1 MAPRQPSAARGGPR
15 RLEAMDTET
24 ARRPSR
30 NGHHADGDPL
40 AATPGPKGGRAGAT
54 RDTGHGAT
62 EDRPQRRSP
71 LERLVRA
78 VAGGARARVP
88 VADLDERDPDFIRE
102 SLPGQWLLAS
112 LWFRG
117 EVRGL
122 GNVPEEGPVLLVG
135 NHSGGNVPADS
146 LVFTLAF
153 STYFG
158 VERRFHQLAH
168 NLVLSMPGLG
178 FLRKYGLVAA
188 SPENA
193 AQALN
198 SGAAVLVYPGGDH
211 EVHRPSWEGN
221 TVNFD
226 GRRGFV
232 RLALEHDVPIVPV
245 VAIGG
250 QETALF
256 LGRGEGL
263 ARLLMLDKLFRLK
276 VLPLSVAVPWGLNVG
291 DFLGHVPLPAK
302 ITVEV
307 LPAIHLREQFG
318 PDPDVDEVYD
328 HVIETMQETLDAL
341 ASERRLPIIG

>member
-1 MAPRQPSAARGGPR
+1 
-15 RLEAMDTET
+15 MDTQT
-24 ARRPSR
+24 AKRPSR
-30 NGHHADGDPL
+30 NGHHADGDAVAMPPRARKGERDRTDR
-40 AATPGPKGGRAGAT
+40 AARSAHDA
-54 RDTGHGAT
+54 
-62 EDRPQRRSP
+62 EDQPSGRSP
-71 LERLVRA
+71 LERVVGLIAR
-78 VAGGARARVP
+78 GARSRVP

-112 LWFRG
+112 IWFRG

-122 GNVPEEGPVLLVG
+122 GNVPEEGAVLLVG
-135 NHSGGNVPADS
+135 NHSGGNVSPDS

-168 NLVLSMPGLG
+168 NVLLSVPGLG
-178 FLRKYGLVAA
+178 FLRKFGAVAA

-193 AQALN
+193 ARALE
-198 SGAAVLVYPGGDH
+198 SGAAVLVYPGGDR
-211 EVHRPSWEGN
+211 EVHRPSWEAN

-245 VAIGG
+245 VSIGG

-263 ARLLMLDKLFRLK
+263 ARLLMLDKLLRLK
-276 VLPLSVAVPWGLNVG
+276 VLPLSIAIPWGVNIG
-291 DFLGHVPLPAK
+291 DMLGHIPLPAK

-318 PDPDVDEVYD
+318 SKPDVDEVYD
-328 HVIETMQETLDAL
+328 YVTAMMQETLDAL
-341 ASERRLPIIG
+341 AAERRLPIIG